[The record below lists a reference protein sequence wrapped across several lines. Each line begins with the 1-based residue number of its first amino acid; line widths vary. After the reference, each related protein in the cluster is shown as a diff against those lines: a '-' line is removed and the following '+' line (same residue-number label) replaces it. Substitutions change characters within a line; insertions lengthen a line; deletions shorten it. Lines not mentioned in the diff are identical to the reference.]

1 MINLS
6 HWGLPASLQP
16 TAPLPRRAA
25 HEVELRVRL
34 QRRELG
40 KPVRRGEQ
48 RGDRADIPYLVV
60 GEPGCAG
67 LGDVRVTEEF
77 GGARQRER
85 QVCDSA
91 PASVKAHLPGVGGYL
106 VGELG
111 IFGPDAEDGA
121 VGNDAVGA
129 EVGCGG
135 RDDYK
140 FAFCLGQAFFS
151 LHERVVV
158 VKEGSQLDRA
168 VAERA
173 EDVRNE
179 AGLLRDRA
187 NALAQVIGKIRKL
200 GHPESAL
207 GLMLHTPKS
216 ARGSGTISSGNGGP
230 WVAVTDEAIEKIKA
244 MIVSGTLRAGDRL
257 PKEADLAAELGLSRN
272 SLREAVKALSLV
284 NILDVRQGD
293 GTYVTSLEPTLLL
306 EALSFI
312 VDFHRDATVL
322 ELLQVRRILEP
333 AATAM
338 ATVRATDDEIDDL
351 RKLLES
357 LGPDPA
363 VEDLIANDLEFHRR
377 IAVSS
382 GNSVLSSLVES
393 MSAPTVRARVW
404 RGLTEAGVGARTV
417 AEHRAILDAM
427 ASRDPEAARSWATV
441 HIAAVEQ
448 WLNTVL

>member
-1 MINLS
+1 M
-6 HWGLPASLQP
+6 
-16 TAPLPRRAA
+16 
-25 HEVELRVRL
+25 
-34 QRRELG
+34 
-40 KPVRRGEQ
+40 
-48 RGDRADIPYLVV
+48 
-60 GEPGCAG
+60 
-67 LGDVRVTEEF
+67 
-77 GGARQRER
+77 
-85 QVCDSA
+85 
-91 PASVKAHLPGVGGYL
+91 
-106 VGELG
+106 
-111 IFGPDAEDGA
+111 
-121 VGNDAVGA
+121 
-129 EVGCGG
+129 
-135 RDDYK
+135 
-140 FAFCLGQAFFS
+140 
-151 LHERVVV
+151 
-158 VKEGSQLDRA
+158 
-168 VAERA
+168 
-173 EDVRNE
+173 
-179 AGLLRDRA
+179 
-187 NALAQVIGKIRKL
+187 
-200 GHPESAL
+200 
-207 GLMLHTPKS
+207 
-216 ARGSGTISSGNGGP
+216 
-230 WVAVTDEAIEKIKA
+230 AVTDEAIEKIKA

-257 PKEADLAAELGLSRN
+257 PKEADLAAELGLSRS

-351 RKLLES
+351 RKLLDS

-363 VEDLIANDLEFHRR
+363 VEDLVANDLEFHRR

-393 MSAPTVRARVW
+393 MSAPTTRARVW
-404 RGLTEAGVGARTV
+404 RGLTQAGVGARTV